1 MLRDRFKRSYKVTK
15 IAEQPNLPTTE
26 QPSNRTTELPN
37 YWNQNS
43 SRDHKFA
50 PNLLKSVEKS
60 FSRLLKFKRKWWTL
74 DRFQTKNEPWNQN
87 CSRDLKSVSN
97 LAKTIELSFLR
108 LSKIKQKWWTV
119 RRFHIFR
126 YFHPPAKKKCLE
138 IGSKEATKWPK
149 SPNNQT
155 FQPPNNR
162 ATEQLNCQTTEL
174 RITELRTPEL
184 PHRRTMYEPIH
195 HTISQSSG
203 CFCKTA
209 GVRTLSDSVS
219 STSRWKVRLHCYSVL
234 LVGV

>member
-1 MLRDRFKRSYKVTK
+1 MDSWSFSYKK
-15 IAEQPNLPTTE
+15 
-26 QPSNRTTELPN
+26 RTLKP
-37 YWNQNS
+37 
-43 SRDHKFA
+43 K
-50 PNLLKSVEKS
+50 LLKRLEICIKLGQNNWIIISQTFGNQAKVMDCSS
-60 FSRLLKFKRKWWTL
+60 FSY
-74 DRFQTKNEPWNQN
+74 
-87 CSRDLKSVSN
+87 
-97 LAKTIELSFLR
+97 
-108 LSKIKQKWWTV
+108 
-119 RRFHIFR
+119 FR